1 MKITNF
7 ILIGF
12 ILSLFLISFASATCT
27 VTFTK
32 TTHVEGETVTANLIC
47 SENGEKNTAYT
58 LNWTNSSGYQLELDT
73 GTTPSVRNTLFA
85 QTYLIPSGY
94 VANYGDTLNATLQ
107 GTGLEGTD
115 SMTISVP
122 ASGNLIIKNISIT
135 NIISITLRA
144 VRLRSG
150 VPARIRKSLEHRGK
164 NEKNPK
170 NPKNRQKGGPPLKP
184 PETLGYPPGGGYP
197 PPASLSKAD

>member
-1 MKITNF
+1 MKNKL
-7 ILIGF
+7 ILF
-12 ILSLFLISFASATCT
+12 LILGIFLISFASATCT

-32 TTHVEGETVTANLIC
+32 TTHFEGELVTANLIC
-47 SENGEKNTAYT
+47 SENGEKNIAYT

-94 VANYGDTLNATLQ
+94 VTTYGNKLNATLQ

-115 SMTISVP
+115 SMNISVP

-135 NIISITLRA
+135 
-144 VRLRSG
+144 
-150 VPARIRKSLEHRGK
+150 
-164 NEKNPK
+164 
-170 NPKNRQKGGPPLKP
+170 
-184 PETLGYPPGGGYP
+184 
-197 PPASLSKAD
+197 